1 MKTRMIRAIR
11 RWFQRPK
18 PIGQHVAGQR
28 AVAVHVIVAGRT
40 TRGLRR

>member
-1 MKTRMIRAIR
+1 MISAIR
-11 RWFQRPK
+11 RFFRRPKPK

-40 TRGLRR
+40 TRGLR